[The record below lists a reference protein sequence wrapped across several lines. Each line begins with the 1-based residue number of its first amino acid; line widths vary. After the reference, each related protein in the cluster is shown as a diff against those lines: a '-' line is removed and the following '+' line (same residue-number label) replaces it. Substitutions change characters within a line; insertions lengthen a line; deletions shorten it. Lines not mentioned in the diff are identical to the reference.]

1 MYHPFGYRHYE
12 ERRRREMNGDP
23 AVTRT
28 AEDERLIAD
37 LRAVPKGE
45 SHRLRE
51 IPTEEA
57 ALDWRF
63 HLCRMEIDQAEERVQ
78 QEEEALGEMMEP
90 AWNTEVSYAE
100 DSDNIEPDITLND
113 VHPTIAEYL
122 ETPSSEKD
130 PRILAQ
136 QKRLEDANQKLTET
150 LLVWYDLWL
159 ETH

>member
-1 MYHPFGYRHYE
+1 
-12 ERRRREMNGDP
+12 
-23 AVTRT
+23 
-28 AEDERLIAD
+28 
-37 LRAVPKGE
+37 
-45 SHRLRE
+45 
-51 IPTEEA
+51 
-57 ALDWRF
+57 
-63 HLCRMEIDQAEERVQ
+63 MEIDQAEERVQ